1 MRRYFIGF
9 AVALAMAACAG
20 GPHRDCH
27 RAARPDG
34 VGPDGELHY
43 PEVCAAS
50 TTPAAPAVEQ
60 APVSSDPSTRAL
72 AGLRPETPDPCRQ
85 YAREHCAQGGHCEQV
100 VSEINRVTQRK
111 RAYAQCVAMLKRDEV
126 SSNERRAR

>member
-1 MRRYFIGF
+1 MRTYIISL

-20 GPHRDCH
+20 GSHRDCH
-27 RAARPDG
+27 PAARPDG
-34 VGPDGELHY
+34 VGADGELHY

-50 TTPAAPAVEQ
+50 TTPAAPVVAQ
-60 APVSSDPSTRAL
+60 PVSLDPSTRAL

-85 YAREHCAQGGHCEQV
+85 YAREHCAQGNCEQV

-111 RAYAQCVAMLKRDEV
+111 RPYAQCMAMLKRDQV